1 MDLLHIEPPLPE
13 LEGEGMIH
21 TLKTDSEVFQAVLLQ
36 AKTFE
41 IRKHDRDFQVGDVLV
56 LQETEHTGEEMHN
69 GAPLEYTRR
78 EYRAEVTHILDGPI
92 HGLAAGWCILSIK
105 EV

>member
-1 MDLLHIEPPLPE
+1 
-13 LEGEGMIH
+13 MIH

-41 IRKHDRDFQVGDVLV
+41 IRKHDRDFRVGDVLV
-56 LQETEHTGEEMHN
+56 LQETKHTGEEMHN

-78 EYRAEVTHILDGPI
+78 SYEAIVTHILVGPVY
-92 HGLAAGWCILSIK
+92 GLAEGWCILSIK
-105 EV
+105 EA